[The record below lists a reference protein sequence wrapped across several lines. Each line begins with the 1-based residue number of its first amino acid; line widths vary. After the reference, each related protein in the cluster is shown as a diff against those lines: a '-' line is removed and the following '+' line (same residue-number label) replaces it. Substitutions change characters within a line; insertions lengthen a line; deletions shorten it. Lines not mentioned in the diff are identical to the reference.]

1 MFNTLAKLGKFEGD
15 NPVSALTKLRVPES
29 EIFFLRSEQ
38 IAPLLREI
46 DALDY
51 DAGVMARI
59 CLATGHDG
67 RSGKSASL
75 SDCAV

>member
-1 MFNTLAKLGKFEGD
+1 M
-15 NPVSALTKLRVPES
+15 PES